1 MADDR
6 DRDVGARIIAG
17 PGLVG
22 RPERVAAALSARV
35 RESIEAL
42 EAAANCPELALDL
55 PQGLS
60 PDARFLRFV
69 DAVAAM
75 AAPTLDELVGEFC
88 ALCVRER
95 LEPAAEAAILHDR
108 AADLIAYFCQLA
120 RVHGLAFASHER
132 APSAVEVERALASLA
147 GDLRAR
153 LEAELRRRAA
163 R

>member
-1 MADDR
+1 MVDDR
-6 DRDVGARIIAG
+6 DRDVGARVIAG

-22 RPERVAAALSARV
+22 RPERVAAALTARV

-69 DAVAAM
+69 DAVAAL
-75 AAPTLDELVGEFC
+75 AVPTLDDLVAEFC
-88 ALCVRER
+88 TLCVRER
-95 LEPAAEAAILHDR
+95 LEPAAEAAILQDR

-120 RVHGLAFASHER
+120 HVHGVAFASDRE
-132 APSAVEVERALASLA
+132 APSAREVDRALASLA
-147 GDLRAR
+147 ADLRAR
-153 LEAELRRRAA
+153 LESGLRSRAS